1 MLIILTL
8 DYVKDEKADW
18 KDQFFLVFEK
28 QKNIK
33 KSDFYFSSYK

>member
-1 MLIILTL
+1 MLIILPL
-8 DYVKDEKADW
+8 GYVKEEKADC